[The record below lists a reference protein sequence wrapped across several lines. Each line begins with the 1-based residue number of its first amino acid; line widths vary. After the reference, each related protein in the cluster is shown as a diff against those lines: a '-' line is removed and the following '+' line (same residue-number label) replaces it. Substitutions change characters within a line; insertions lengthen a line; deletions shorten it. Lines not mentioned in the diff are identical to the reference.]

1 MGPVQSG
8 PCLVH
13 HESQYGAD
21 MRIAVDKIR
30 RPVDGVN
37 DPGLV
42 ICQPAFLTSRHT
54 FLAYEES
61 GGEPLSQA
69 TYQQPLNLL
78 IRLCHQVIVSALLAR
93 SHQRWSEEKNIEST

>member
-1 MGPVQSG
+1 
-8 PCLVH
+8 
-13 HESQYGAD
+13 

-30 RPVDGVN
+30 RPVDGVD

-42 ICQPAFLTSRHT
+42 VCQMALVTPSHA

-61 GGEPLSQA
+61 GGKPLSQA
-69 TYQQPLNLL
+69 RYQQPLNLL

-93 SHQRWSEEKNIEST
+93 SHQKWSEEKIIESTSRPTRRFCL